1 MQETKNVLPKVDCK
15 FENEL
20 HKLEKLLSIYCICKD
35 KQIRGFEKVVLK
47 YYLKYG
53 YSKDIKTMIAQDTG
67 KRIEYVNTTN
77 TFLRDRGFLIQ
88 NKYKETYLSEDME
101 MLRKF
106 FIEDNKK
113 LYIVAL
119 DG

>member
-1 MQETKNVLPKVDCK
+1 MQANNNVLPKVDCK

-20 HKLEKLLSIYCICKD
+20 HKLEKILAIYSVSKD
-35 KQIRGFEKVVLK
+35 KVLRKFEKLVLK

-53 YSKDIKTMIAQDTG
+53 FSTETKRIVAEDTG
-67 KRIEYVNTTN
+67 KRVEYINTIN
-77 TFLRDRGFLIQ
+77 TFLRDKGFLVE
-88 NKYKETYLSEDME
+88 NKYKETYLSDDME

-106 FIEDNKK
+106 FVEDNKK